1 MSYQTIALWA
11 RIVLETAIKCL
22 SAQVVATQMQIINQ
36 FVRHAQLEIIV
47 LLLLVWYR
55 LQLHS

>member
-22 SAQVVATQMQIINQ
+22 SAQVVATQMQITNQ
-36 FVRHAQLEIIV
+36 FARHAKVRASENYYGV
-47 LLLLVWYR
+47 DKTEYTV
-55 LQLHS
+55 